1 MDFKQKILS
10 LLYFYQGGIQYK
22 DILDMNYKEIFE
34 LLEETEELNNTIEKN
49 INKASKR
56 K

>member
-10 LLYFYQGGIQYK
+10 LIYFYQGGIQYK
-22 DILDMNYKEIFE
+22 DIEDMNYRDIFE
-34 LLEETEELNNTIEKN
+34 LLKETEKLSNTIEKN